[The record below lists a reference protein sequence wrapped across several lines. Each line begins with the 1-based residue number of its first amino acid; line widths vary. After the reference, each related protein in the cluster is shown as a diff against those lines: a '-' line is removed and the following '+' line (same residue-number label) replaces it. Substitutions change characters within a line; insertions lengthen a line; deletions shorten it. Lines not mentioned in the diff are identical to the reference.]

1 MLEHGRKPEEHE
13 EGEGRREGEIRE
25 RLKVKC
31 GGGEVKGEG
40 EVIIIQSRSS
50 LDSSVADL
58 WQEDT

>member
-13 EGEGRREGEIRE
+13 EGEGRREGEIE
-25 RLKVKC
+25 S
-31 GGGEVKGEG
+31 EVRGEG